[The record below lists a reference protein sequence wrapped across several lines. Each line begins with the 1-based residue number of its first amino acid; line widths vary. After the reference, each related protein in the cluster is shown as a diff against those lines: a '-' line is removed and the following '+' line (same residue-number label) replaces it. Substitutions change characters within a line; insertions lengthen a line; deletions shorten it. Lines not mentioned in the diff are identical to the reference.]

1 MIFPYRT
8 GAPAPADWSNSA
20 DAREIIEMY
29 DTALNAFRRGDL
41 EGVLSHWEDDGVYL
55 WPAVPPAIGK
65 NEIRSAYRD
74 FFANWTAEEKFYRHE
89 LLISEELA
97 YSRFGTQLTL
107 TPKHGGP
114 QGRMVLQGAH
124 ILRRTSGP
132 WRFKMVIAVN
142 VPEDS
147 M

>member
-1 MIFPYRT
+1 MIFPYRAGT
-8 GAPAPADWSNSA
+8 PAFTAWSNSA
-20 DAREIIEMY
+20 DGREIIEMY
-29 DTALNAFRRGDL
+29 DTALEAFRRGDL
-41 EGVLSHWEDDGVYL
+41 EAVLSHWEDDGAYL

-114 QGRMVLQGAH
+114 QVRMVLQGAH
-124 ILRRTSGP
+124 VLRRTNGV

-142 VPEDS
+142 VPEDNV
-147 M
+147 